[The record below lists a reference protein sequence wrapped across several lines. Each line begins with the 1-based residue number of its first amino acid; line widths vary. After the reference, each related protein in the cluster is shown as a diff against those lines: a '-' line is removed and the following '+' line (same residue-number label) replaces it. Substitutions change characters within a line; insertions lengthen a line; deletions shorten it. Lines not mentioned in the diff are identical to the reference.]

1 MNGVRTGAWWVLF
14 ILLAMLSSAV
24 AQVPDRLL
32 ARDAVRYLDLNPEQ
46 VTELS
51 RIHSSWLDY
60 LAIAAKRAG
69 LFDAK
74 IDIKTKARKEKPD
87 AAMRRQQHAELET
100 ICAQSQARRQKTMVE
115 VRALLNPAQV
125 IKLAALEE
133 ALTMMPIVQS
143 AESVNFLSGALR
155 GPPMGMPDG
164 TIEVEFNYIR
174 SPVIPLPGCRA
185 TPQVVRPGVE
195 LSKGG

>member
-1 MNGVRTGAWWVLF
+1 MNGFRTGAWWVLF
-14 ILLAMLSSAV
+14 ILLAMLSSAA

-46 VTELS
+46 VTALS
-51 RIHSSWLDY
+51 RIHSSWLAY
-60 LAIAAKRAG
+60 RAIAAKRAG
-69 LFDAK
+69 LFEAQ
-74 IDIKTKARKEKPD
+74 IDIKTKARNAKPD
-87 AAMRRQQHAELET
+87 AAMRRQQQAELET

-115 VRALLNPAQV
+115 VRALLTPAQV
-125 IKLAALEE
+125 VKLAALEE

-143 AESVNFLSGALR
+143 AESVNLLSGALR

-174 SPVIPLPGCRA
+174 SPVMPLPGCRA
-185 TPQVVRPGVE
+185 SPQVVRPGVE
-195 LSKGG
+195 PSKGG